1 MIAHIVEVRP
11 FQISTEP
18 RRSATGCGSRQ
29 AAAIDDGFKRLV
41 LIGLAEQ
48 RLHMVTS

>member
-18 RRSATGCGSRQ
+18 RRSATGAAFDVIRECCGSRQ
-29 AAAIDDGFKRLV
+29 AAAIHWSPR
-41 LIGLAEQ
+41 
-48 RLHMVTS
+48 